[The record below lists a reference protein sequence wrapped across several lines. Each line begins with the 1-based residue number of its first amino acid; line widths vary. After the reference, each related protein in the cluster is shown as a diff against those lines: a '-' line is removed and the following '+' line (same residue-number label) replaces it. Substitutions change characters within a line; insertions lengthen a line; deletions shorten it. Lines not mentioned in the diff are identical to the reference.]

1 MKRWQPVSVL
11 SDIRRGEVAG
21 VRIDGR
27 EVVLWRED
35 TPTPALHAWE
45 DRCPHRGMRLSFGFV
60 RDDALGCLYHGWQ
73 FGGGARCR
81 LIPAHPQVRVPASIH
96 VHAYSVREHAGLA
109 WVSMDGAEDFPVGGT
124 GPDNVQPV
132 RTLHVNASVGALR
145 HVTGIAPD
153 AGIAWHGPVG
163 LAVHEPVAGQGML
176 HVVRVADAEEVPLP
190 ALSRWA
196 ERLRDAV
203 ESGAVTDRIMNELA
217 MGALA

>member
-21 VRIDGR
+21 VRIGGR

-35 TPTPALHAWE
+35 APTPTLHAWE

-73 FGGGARCR
+73 FGGTARCR

-96 VHAYSVREHAGLA
+96 VHAYGVREHAGLA
-109 WVSMDGAEDFPVGGT
+109 WVSMDGAEDFPAGGT
-124 GPDNVQPV
+124 GPDNVLPV
-132 RTLHVNASVGALR
+132 RTLHVKASVGPLR
-145 HVTGIAPD
+145 HAAGIAPD

-163 LAVHEPVAGQGML
+163 LAVHEPVAGQAML
-176 HVVRVADAEEVPLP
+176 HVVRVADADGPSSP

-196 ERLRDAV
+196 EQLRDVV
-203 ESGAVTDRIMNELA
+203 ESGAGIAPVMNGLIAGEMA
-217 MGALA
+217 